1 MAQKSGVKQ
10 VLTSAGFK
18 RQRTADYL
26 PIIQEQARELYGE
39 DADLSDRTPLGKFIY
54 LQAQQRAEDNEQ
66 LEMVY
71 NARFVDT
78 SEGTPLEANVKR
90 ALITKK
96 KWVKAKGEVVVS
108 LDKGAEVLVGDLF
121 RTRYNIYF
129 KALETVA
136 AVEDGNYRLDVE
148 ALEHGAIGNVEPG
161 DISVIVN
168 PQAGINS
175 VTNPDAFFNG
185 QDQESDEELQ
195 DRYYDSLGKVGARR
209 VESIEAN
216 VLDDVEGVRAAIA
229 IENDTNVEDA
239 EGRPPHSVETV
250 VLGGLD
256 EDVAMAIFRKKG
268 GGIQAYGSTVY
279 TFTDN
284 RGITHEIGFTR
295 ATTVVVHV
303 RVYVDKSNQYPLNGD
318 DQVIGQIVKYVGG
331 TYNKTLYNGVGM
343 SSNVVCAKAEARALL
358 IEGIDDVRVEFST
371 DGITFIPSNVS
382 IAFPEVAETDE
393 SKVEVMDLD

>member
-1 MAQKSGVKQ
+1 MKLL
-10 VLTSAGFK
+10 LTKYGFK

-26 PIIQEQARELYGE
+26 PIIEEQARELYGE
-39 DADLSDRTPLGKFIY
+39 DADLSDLTPVGKIIH

-71 NARFVDT
+71 NSRFVDT
-78 SEGTPLEANVKR
+78 SEGATLEANVRR
-90 ALITKK
+90 ALITRKR
-96 KWVKAKGEVVVS
+96 WIKAKGEVVLT
-108 LDKGAEVLVGDLF
+108 LDKGAKVNAGDLF

-129 KALETVA
+129 KALESIIA
-136 AVEDGNYRLDVE
+136 AEDGKYRIGVE
-148 ALEHGAIGNVEPG
+148 ALEYGAIGNAEPG
-161 DISVIVN
+161 DISIIVN
-168 PQAGINS
+168 PQSGINS
-175 VTNPDAFFNG
+175 VTNSDAFLNG
-185 QDQESDEELQ
+185 QDEETDLELQ

-303 RVYVDKSNQYPLNGD
+303 RVYVKKGNQYPLNGD
-318 DQVIGQIVKYVGG
+318 NLVIGQIVKYVGG
-331 TYNKTLYNGVGM
+331 TYEGTLYNGVGM
-343 SSNVVCAKAEARALL
+343 SSNVVCVKAEARVLS
-358 IEGIDDVRVEFST
+358 IDGIDDVRVEFST
-371 DGITFIPSNVS
+371 DGITYEPSNVL

>member
-1 MAQKSGVKQ
+1 M
-10 VLTSAGFK
+10 LTKTGFK

-26 PIIQEQARELYGE
+26 PIIEEQARDLFGE
-39 DADLSDRTPLGKFIY
+39 DADLSDRTPLGKFIH

-78 SEGTPLEANVKR
+78 SEGAPLEANVKR
-90 ALITKK
+90 VITRKR
-96 KWVKAKGEVVVS
+96 WIKATGEVIVN
-108 LDKGAEVLVGDLF
+108 LDKGANINIGDLF
-121 RTRYNIYF
+121 RTKYNVYF
-129 KALETVA
+129 KALEA
-136 AVEDGNYRLDVE
+136 IDAVEDGNYRVDVE
-148 ALEHGAIGNVEPG
+148 ALEYGAIGNVEPG

-168 PQAGINS
+168 PQSGINS
-175 VTNPDAFFNG
+175 VTNTDAFFNG
-185 QDQESDEELQ
+185 QDEETDEELQ
-195 DRYYDSLGKVGARR
+195 DRYYDSLGKVGFRR

-216 VLDDVEGVRAAIA
+216 VLDEVEGVRAAIA

-279 TFTDN
+279 NFTDS

-303 RVYVDKSNQYPLNGD
+303 RVYVEKSNQYPLNGD
-318 DQVIGQIVKYVGG
+318 ELVIGQVVKYIGG
-331 TYNKTLYNGVGM
+331 TYDSILHHGVGM
-343 SSNVVCAKAEARALL
+343 SKDVVCTKAEARVLS
-358 IEGIDDVRVEFST
+358 IDGVEDVRVEFSL
-371 DGITFIPSNVS
+371 DGNTYEPKNVA

-393 SKVEVMDLD
+393 SKIEVLPLD